1 MYKIEINNIKK
12 TFYLTFSGIFTPDE
26 VDNFLKEYSSK
37 VSSIP
42 SNEYKLV
49 ADTTN
54 LRVSKQEM
62 LPLMKNCIALYMQTP
77 FQKRYAVEGD
87 SIITNMQ
94 MKRVCS
100 EANADIH
107 FIKNTNEI

>member
-1 MYKIEINNIKK
+1 MYKLEINNTKK
-12 TFYLTFSGIFTPDE
+12 TFNLTFSGMMTPEE
-26 VDNFLKEYSSK
+26 VEDFLKEYNSK

-42 SNEYKLV
+42 SSEYKLV
-49 ADTTN
+49 ADASN

-62 LPLMKNCIALYMQTP
+62 LPLMKNCISLYMQTP
-77 FQKRYAVEGD
+77 FEKRYIVEGD

-100 EANADIH
+100 DANANIH
-107 FIKNTNEI
+107 FIKNVNEV